1 MQIIKN
7 YVNGQLLDPFAGQ
20 YIDNVEPATGQV
32 YSKIPNSDEHDLEQ
46 AVVAAEHAQK
56 DWANTSV
63 EKRAAILCRLA
74 DIIDANADMLAEAEA
89 IDNGKPITLAKN
101 VDIYRA
107 SANIRFFA
115 QAITQFSSESHAM
128 EDVAINYTLRD
139 PIGVVGCI
147 SPWNLPLYLFTWKI
161 APALAK
167 IGRAHV

>member
-56 DWANTSV
+56 DWANTSL

-115 QAITQFSSESHAM
+115 QAITQFSSESHTM

-147 SPWNLPLYLFTWKI
+147 SPWNLPLYLFHLENR
-161 APALAK
+161 PS
-167 IGRAHV
+167 IG